1 MVQSVRIP
9 TSSVLPGAVM
19 PRQAA
24 AAESAPQDRVEI
36 GQVHGPEK
44 KRTWGQRLSLAN
56 LKAHAYQLTSR
67 VALSMAG
74 LAGAAAPET
83 TMMHML
89 SSQFLTPSLGT
100 AARVGLFDAMPGT
113 PKELARELKLDEE
126 GVQRL
131 LRACAAAGAVK
142 IADDGTCERTRTGD
156 LLTSDHPRS
165 LKPLAVMLGD
175 PAHWESWG
183 QLEHSVRTG
192 RPASEKAL
200 GVSNVFDHYAANPAE
215 AGRFNEGMTAI
226 SRSVTEDLAKYYDFS
241 EARHIIDVGGGHGF
255 LLSAALRGAPQARGT
270 IYDLPDVVAGA
281 DPQIAQNGMTGRIDK
296 AGGSFF
302 QSVPAGGDVYL
313 MKNILHD
320 WNDSQCVEILTNLRK
335 AMSPDARLVVVEALV
350 GDNPSA
356 ADFMNLHMLVMNGGK
371 ERTRQEFEHLLAH
384 AGLKLEQVIPT
395 AGPFHLFE
403 ARVA

>member
-1 MVQSVRIP
+1 MLQSVRP
-9 TSSVLPGAVM
+9 LSSGVPAAPPKRSSVA
-19 PRQAA
+19 REAA
-24 AAESAPQDRVEI
+24 PEDRVELGTPTSEI
-36 GQVHGPEK
+36 QKP
-44 KRTWGQRLSLAN
+44 KRTWAQKLSLAS

-89 SSQFLTPSLGT
+89 STQFLTPSLGT
-100 AARVGLFDAMPGT
+100 AARLGLFDAMPGT
-113 PKELARELKLDEE
+113 PAELAQELKLDEE

-142 IADDGTCERTRTGD
+142 IDRDGTCERTRTGD

-200 GVSNVFDHYAANPAE
+200 GVSNVFDHYAAHPAE
-215 AGRFNEGMTAI
+215 AERFNDGMTAI
-226 SRSVTEDLAKYYDFS
+226 SRSVTQDIARHYDFS
-241 EARHIIDVGGGHGF
+241 QAKRIVDVGGGHGY
-255 LLSAALRGAPQARGT
+255 LLSAALQGAPQARGT
-270 IYDLPDVVAGA
+270 LYDLADVVAGA
-281 DPQIAQNGMTGRIDK
+281 DPLEKGRIDK
-296 AGGSFF
+296 VAGSFF

-335 AMSPDARLVVVEALV
+335 AMSPDSRLVLVEALV

-371 ERTRQEFEHLLAH
+371 ERTKQEFEHLLAH
-384 AGLKLEQVIPT
+384 AGLQLEQVIPT
-395 AGPFHLFE
+395 SGPFHLFE
-403 ARVA
+403 ARVQQQT

>member
-1 MVQSVRIP
+1 MLQSVRP
-9 TSSVLPGAVM
+9 LTQTPGIL
-19 PRQAA
+19 RS
-24 AAESAPQDRVEI
+24 SAPAPRAEAQPAEAGDRVEL
-36 GQVHGPEK
+36 GATREVEAP
-44 KRTWGQRLSLAN
+44 KRSWTQKLSLAN

-100 AARVGLFDAMPGT
+100 AARLGLFDAMPGT
-113 PKELARELKLDEE
+113 PAELAQELKLDEE

-142 IADDGTCERTRTGD
+142 ISDDGTCERTRTGD
-156 LLTSDHPRS
+156 LLTSDHPKS

-200 GVSNVFDHYAANPAE
+200 GVTNVFDHYAAHPAE
-215 AGRFNEGMTAI
+215 AERFNDGMTAI
-226 SRSVTEDLAKYYDFS
+226 SRSVTQDIAKYYDFS
-241 EARHIIDVGGGHGF
+241 SAKHIIDVGGGHGY
-255 LLSAALRGAPQARGT
+255 LLSAALQGAPEARGT
-270 IYDLPDVVAGA
+270 LYDLPDVVAGA
-281 DPQIAQNGMTGRIDK
+281 NPPEKARIDTV
-296 AGGSFF
+296 GGSFF
-302 QSVPAGGDVYL
+302 QQVPSGGDVYL

-335 AMSPDARLVVVEALV
+335 AMSPESRLVLVEALV
-350 GDNPSA
+350 GDTPSA

-371 ERTRQEFEHLLAH
+371 ERTKAEFQHLLAH
-384 AGLKLEQVIPT
+384 AGLQLEQVIPT
-395 AGPFHLFE
+395 SGPFHLFE
-403 ARVA
+403 ARIP